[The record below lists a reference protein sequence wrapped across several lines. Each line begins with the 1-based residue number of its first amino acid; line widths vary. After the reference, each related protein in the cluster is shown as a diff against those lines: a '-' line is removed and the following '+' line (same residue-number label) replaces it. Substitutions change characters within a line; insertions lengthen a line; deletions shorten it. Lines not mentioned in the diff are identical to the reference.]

1 MVAPSC
7 CRLAAALLV
16 PAWVIAGASLPLAP
30 ALADDA
36 AFNWTGVYIG
46 AHAGGAI
53 DYNDFSNPYGTTL
66 FGDEVRS
73 PGPLVGGQI
82 GFNYQFGQAVV
93 GLQADASWANM

>member
-7 CRLAAALLV
+7 CRLAAALLA